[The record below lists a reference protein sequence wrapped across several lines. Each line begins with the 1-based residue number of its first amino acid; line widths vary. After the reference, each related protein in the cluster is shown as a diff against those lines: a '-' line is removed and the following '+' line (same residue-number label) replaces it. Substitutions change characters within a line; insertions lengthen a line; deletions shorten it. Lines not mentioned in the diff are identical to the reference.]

1 MKTKHTFPFLVAIA
15 VTIMSVTACGSMGTT
30 AIRAYEV
37 VDQTYRANAQGTYCG
52 TASSYEGARQLAASK
67 GFTRFEWYSSTGD
80 VWGFNN

>member
-1 MKTKHTFPFLVAIA
+1 MNIKRTFLFIVALV

-37 VDQTYRANAQGTYCG
+37 IDQTYRANAQGNYCG

-80 VWGFNN
+80 VWGFSN

>member
-1 MKTKHTFPFLVAIA
+1 MKSKHPVIQIIVIVAA
-15 VTIMSVTACGSMGTT
+15 IMCMTSCGSMGTT

-37 VDQTYRANAQGTYCG
+37 IDQTYRANAQGTYCG